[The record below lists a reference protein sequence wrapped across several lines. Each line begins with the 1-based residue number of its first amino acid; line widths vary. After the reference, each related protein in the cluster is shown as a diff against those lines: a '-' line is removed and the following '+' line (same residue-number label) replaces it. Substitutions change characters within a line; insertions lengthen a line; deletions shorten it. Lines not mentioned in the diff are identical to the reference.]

1 MQKIVSLLTRS
12 DDEAG
17 GLLSQ
22 RAPLTAHDCYQA
34 AVSHFRSS
42 CFNWHSPMVS
52 AGPGGCRLQPP
63 SFRGPTWPFPAVLN
77 PKVKL
82 ILSTGNHVH
91 WKSRQ
96 RRYLVEGSI
105 QAHSKAFDRVERK
118 KGGQLH

>member
-42 CFNWHSPMVS
+42 CFNWHSPMYEY
-52 AGPGGCRLQPP
+52 ALRHLY
-63 SFRGPTWPFPAVLN
+63 VLVN
-77 PKVKL
+77 LCEKPYPIERIKSSMDKVCL
-82 ILSTGNHVH
+82 G
-91 WKSRQ
+91 
-96 RRYLVEGSI
+96 YY
-105 QAHSKAFDRVERK
+105 
-118 KGGQLH
+118 